1 MWLQIPY
8 TQIDWAF
15 TKWFI
20 GWYNQINVPASYST
34 YLRNCR
40 IENESIIMRDG
51 FRAYTSMS
59 QLWKY
64 RKLKNV
70 GGELYALIQ
79 KKGSKR
85 VHLFHLLPNNYY
97 DLWEIWTESD
107 FDWKDEVDIVAVW
120 DMAIVLWKKHKP
132 QYSVNGSSVQE
143 LSNAEMV
150 NVDWGTAIDENFSS
164 CMWAYY
170 SSNVFINEVEKKDR
184 EITDPDTWDVI
195 SSGTDYVKTNRVIVS
210 HFVNRDTNDWR
221 ENARNFSAQRQ
232 ELWNNETQQYDETEI
247 PYKIVCPT
255 TVTWI
260 IWTMQNLYI
269 FCEDSIQYLDQT
281 ILQEYR
287 NSKSLRTVPIAN
299 WYELNN
305 HHLATAAGNFVFFF
319 SRDKH
324 VRSIGYTSGIY
335 DPQIADLTDTEFW
348 IQRWINDNIADDQS
362 EGFAFF
368 NKKDQTVEFHLT
380 SKKAYPNSSIRN
392 DITLI
397 RDLQHQA
404 WLIDTGKYFGA
415 MENFNRPR
423 TATGKYAVAPRYDD
437 GEIPDE
443 LERSWVANV
452 VAGGTWLMWYR
463 PTTQDLDQ
471 PIIAAVET
479 DQFYYQTEDK
489 YDTTFSN
496 DDGLINIQVHPI
508 EFEYDTTNI
517 GLVGKKT
524 ELAEMK
530 LFSGARI
537 TWAINIHAGNTRT
550 VFVPQTQTEE
560 TYEGTFKVTVY
571 IDGVKQCEKK
581 LERQNIYD
589 YYKKYQIEV
598 WGPEL
603 KPYDP
608 TDRKSVLEYD
618 RLLFPMDLVLDQ
630 SMIRKKGKRIRLKI
644 ECATPGADLYL
655 SGLAIQAKQLGHFD
669 LADKY

>member
-51 FRAYTSMS
+51 YRAYTS
-59 QLWKY
+59 LWRLGKY

-70 GGELYALIQ
+70 WWQLYALLQ
-79 KKGSKR
+79 PNGSTR
-85 VHLFHLLPNNYY
+85 VKLYHLLPNNYY
-97 DLWEIWTESD
+97 DLWNIGRDTD
-107 FDWKDEVDIVAVW
+107 FDVKDEVDIVAVW
-120 DMAIVLWKKHKP
+120 DMAIVLWKKHRP
-132 QYSVNGSSVQE
+132 QYSINWQP
-143 LSNAEMV
+143 ADDIDDQKMV
-150 NVDWGTAIDENFSS
+150 NIDWWTAIDENFSS
-164 CMWAYY
+164 CMWAFY
-170 SSNVFINEVEKKDR
+170 SGFVFINEIQKKEWSR
-184 EITDPDTWDVI
+184 TDPDT
-195 SSGTDYVKTNRVIVS
+195 GTTITGVDYEKTNRVVLS
-210 HFVNRDTNDWR
+210 HEVNMDTDDRR
-221 ENARNFSAQRQ
+221 ENARDFSAQRDADD
-232 ELWNNETQQYDETEI
+232 LEI

-260 IWTMQNLYI
+260 VGTMQNLYI
-269 FCEDSIQYLDQT
+269 FCEDSIQYLDQS
-281 ILQEYR
+281 ILQEYAT
-287 NSKSLRTVPIAN
+287 NKTLRSVPIAN

-305 HHLATAAGNFVFFF
+305 HHLCTAAGNFVFFF

-324 VRSIGYTSGIY
+324 IRTIGYTSGIY
-335 DPQIADLTDTEFW
+335 DPQIADLTDTEFG

-380 SKKAYPNSSIRN
+380 SKKAYARVFWEGRKVVN
-392 DITLI
+392 DITLV
-397 RDLQHQA
+397 RDLQHQS
-404 WLIDTGKYFGA
+404 WLIDTWKYFGA

-423 TATGKYAVAPRYDD
+423 SATGKYTSPTRYDD
-437 GEIPDE
+437 ATEIPDE
-443 LERSWVANV
+443 LEQSWVANV
-452 VAGGTWLMWYR
+452 VAGGTGRRWYR
-463 PTTQDLDQ
+463 PTNIDVNDITEDQ
-471 PIIAAVET
+471 LYQVW
-479 DQFYYQTEDK
+479 QFFYQTEDK
-489 YDTTFSN
+489 YDTTHTRSWSN
-496 DDGLINIQVHPI
+496 VNIDVHPI
-508 EFEYDTTNI
+508 DFEYNTTNI

-537 TWAINIHAGNTRT
+537 TWAINIHAGNT
-550 VFVPQTQTEE
+550 QTIFNPETQQTE
-560 TYEGTFKVTVY
+560 TYEATFKVTVY
-571 IDGVKQCEKK
+571 IDWVKQCEKK

-589 YYKKYQIEV
+589 YYKRYQIEV
-598 WGPEL
+598 WGPDL
-603 KPYDP
+603 KDYDP

-644 ECATPGADLYL
+644 ECSVPGADLYL
-655 SGLAIQAKQLGHFD
+655 SWLAIQATQLWHFD